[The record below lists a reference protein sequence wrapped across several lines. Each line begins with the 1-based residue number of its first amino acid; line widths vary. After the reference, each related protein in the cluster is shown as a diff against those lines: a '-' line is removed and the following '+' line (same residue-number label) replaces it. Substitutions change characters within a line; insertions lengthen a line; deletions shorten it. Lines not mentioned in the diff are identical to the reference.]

1 MTISIE
7 EFHQDFFQEV
17 MASADVDGQYAEDAF
32 FELFCEYLV
41 DAGEFDTADRAP
53 YCPPAGGIR
62 VDGYGGDPAQ
72 NDGALSLVT
81 MDFSQSPDL
90 ARLTQADMNAV
101 FKRLENFLNKSL
113 DPRFRNSLEE
123 SSAAFGLA
131 DLIAA
136 RWSAVSKVRLFLVS
150 NRQLSAKVDGREAGE
165 IDGRRLSY
173 SVWDIERLH
182 RFAAAGFQREEIA
195 IDLEADYGGPIPLL
209 PAHMGDAPYKAYLA
223 VVPGAE
229 LAAIYDRWGSRLL
242 EHNVRVFLQA
252 RGGVN
257 KGIRDTIDNDPDM
270 FFAYN
275 NGITATAEGMT
286 TRMSED
292 GLLLTGLRNF
302 QIVNG
307 GQTTAS
313 IHAAKR
319 RNADLSKVFVQMKLS
334 IVPPEKTID
343 IVPKISE
350 FANSQNR
357 VNAADFFANHP
368 FHVRLEEFSRRMF
381 APSPDGTFRESK
393 WYYERAR
400 GQYQD
405 ARGLLTVA
413 QKKKFDLEYP
423 KSKLISKTDL
433 AKYLSVWRGHPDII
447 SKGAQKNFAH
457 FAETIGIEWKK
468 QPDAFNEDFYRH
480 AVAKALIFRATEEIV
495 TRQSWY
501 QGGYRANVVAYA
513 IAKMGHDCEQRE
525 AFVDF
530 DAIWRAQG
538 ISRNM
543 DAALAL
549 VSEAVHQVLVSPP
562 AGISNVT
569 EWAKQQACWH
579 RVKALKID
587 WPESWLGELVGKDR
601 IKEGKRAG
609 IKDQKLLNGIEVQSI
624 VVQAGGQLWEQLSAW
639 GQSRKLLS
647 QTEIDIFRVAASVP
661 RKIPTEKQC
670 RKVMESL
677 EKLRAEGCRIGV
689 DAGL

>member
-1 MTISIE
+1 MTITLE
-7 EFHQDFFQEV
+7 EFHQDFFHEV
-17 MASADVDGQYAEDAF
+17 MAAADVDGLYAEDAF
-32 FELFCEYLV
+32 FELFCDYLA
-41 DAGEFDTADRAP
+41 DAGEFDTADRAA
-53 YCPPAGGIR
+53 YCPPSGGIR
-62 VDGYGGDPAQ
+62 VDGYAGDPAQ
-72 NDGALSLVT
+72 SGGTLSLVIL
-81 MDFSQSPDL
+81 DFNQALDV
-90 ARLTQADMNAV
+90 ARLTQTDMNAI

-113 DPRFRNSLEE
+113 DGKFRNSLEE

-136 RWSAVSKVRLFLVS
+136 RWASISKIRLFLVS

-165 IDGRRLSY
+165 VDGRHISF
-173 SVWDIERLH
+173 SVWDIERLY
-182 RFAAAGFQREEIA
+182 RFAAAGFGREEIV
-195 IDLEADYGGPIPLL
+195 IDLEKDYDGPIPLL
-209 PAHMGDAPYKAYLA
+209 PAHMGEADYKAYLA
-223 VVPGAE
+223 VVPGTQ

-242 EHNVRVFLQA
+242 EQNVRVFLQA

-257 KGIRDTIDNDPDM
+257 KGIRNTIDNAPDM

-275 NGITATAEGMT
+275 NGITATAEGIA
-286 TRMSED
+286 TREAE
-292 GLLLTGLRNF
+292 GVLLLTGLRNL

-334 IVPPEKTID
+334 IVPQDKSID

-368 FHVRLEEFSRRMF
+368 FHVRLEEFSRRIF

-405 ARGLLTVA
+405 ARGLLSPA
-413 QKKKFDLEYP
+413 QRKKFDLEYP
-423 KSKLISKTDL
+423 KSQLISKTDL
-433 AKYLSVWRGHPDII
+433 AKYLNVWRGHPDIV

-457 FAETIGIEWKK
+457 FAGAIGIEWKK

-495 TRQSWY
+495 TEQSWY

-513 IAKMGHDCEQRE
+513 IAKMSHDCEQRE
-525 AFVDF
+525 EFVDF
-530 DAIWRAQG
+530 DAIWRMQG
-538 ISRNM
+538 ISEEM
-543 DAALAL
+543 GAALAL
-549 VSEAVHQVLVSPP
+549 VAEAVHEVLVFPP

-569 EWAKQQACWH
+569 EWAKQQACWA
-579 RVKALKID
+579 RVKALEID
-587 WPESWLGELVGKDR
+587 WPEAWLGELIGKER
-601 IKEGKRAG
+601 IREGKRAG
-609 IKDQKLLNGIEVQSI
+609 IKDQKLLNGIEAQS
-624 VVQAGGQLWEQLSAW
+624 VVVSAGGQLWEQLSAW

-647 QTEIDIFRVAASVP
+647 PTELGILRVAASVP
-661 RKIPTEKQC
+661 MKIPSEKQSL
-670 RKVMESL
+670 KVIESL
-677 EKLRAEGCRIGV
+677 RKLRSEGCQIG
-689 DAGL
+689 AEIAL